1 MCVKSSEYKEAVQ
14 VKLIKIGGI
23 DSIQF
28 VPFLLCECTEDSSSE
43 RLHKL
48 QIQLILQTQGR
59 QDPIFLSLDS
69 T

>member
-48 QIQLILQTQGR
+48 QIQYSA
-59 QDPIFLSLDS
+59 DPTASGKARPHFPL